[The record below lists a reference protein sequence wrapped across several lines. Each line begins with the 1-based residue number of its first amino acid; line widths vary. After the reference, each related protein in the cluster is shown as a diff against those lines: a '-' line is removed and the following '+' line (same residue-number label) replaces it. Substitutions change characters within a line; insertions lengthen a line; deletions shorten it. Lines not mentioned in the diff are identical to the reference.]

1 MDEQRL
7 YLNKNLTLADL
18 AQALNTNRTYVSQ
31 YLSQVRGQTF
41 YDYIN
46 QLRIQQVSIPMLKE
60 HPEYTLEYVAS
71 QSGFASISTF
81 RRAFLKLTGLSP
93 RQYAVSDEL

>member
-46 QLRIQQVSIPMLKE
+46 QLRIQQVSIPLLKE
-60 HPEYTLEYVAS
+60 HP
-71 QSGFASISTF
+71 F
-81 RRAFLKLTGLSP
+81 FLIF
-93 RQYAVSDEL
+93 Y